1 MPRTPVRAVCF
12 SVLTLAC
19 VLDVL
24 VAAQTATLP
33 FLGRWKFNPAKSDL
47 QTTRLV
53 FTQAASGEMTM
64 TMAGDQLHLPHRRDR
79 TALAARVHRDLD
91 ADRPPHL
98 ENRLPV
104 GQNRQ
109 QHRQLHAVGGR
120 QDADDED
127 RLPGAEALRADDCLL
142 ARVRRTGLA
151 GVWLTKTVQTESLL
165 EMSSADGKTV
175 NVSWPSFGGS
185 AVLSTD
191 GREAPLTGP
200 PTAVPPGM
208 TASLKTTGPRTF
220 DLAMKL
226 KGVNVT
232 TGHFTVAADGKSM
245 TAETVSRPARAH
257 GGAVEV
263 LLRAAVI
270 AHSRT
275 R

>member
-1 MPRTPVRAVCF
+1 MRRTPIRAVCF

-53 FTQAASGEMTM
+53 FTQAGSGEMTM
-64 TMAGDQLHLPHRRDR
+64 TMAGTSYSFRVDGTERPSPLESTATWTQTGPR
-79 TALAARVHRDLD
+79 TWRTVYRLAKTDNNIDNYTLSEDGKTLTMKTDYLVPKRFEQTIVFSRAS
-91 ADRPPHL
+91 
-98 ENRLPV
+98 
-104 GQNRQ
+104 
-109 QHRQLHAVGGR
+109 GG
-120 QDADDED
+120 
-127 RLPGAEALRADDCLL
+127 P
-142 ARVRRTGLA
+142 GLA
-151 GVWLTKTVQTESLL
+151 GVWLTKTVQTESWL
-165 EMSSADGKTV
+165 EMSSGDGRTV

-191 GREAPLTGP
+191 GRESPVTGP

-245 TAETVSRPARAH
+245 SAETVSGPPGPTEERSKSFFERQ
-257 GGAVEV
+257 
-263 LLRAAVI
+263 
-270 AHSRT
+270 
-275 R
+275 